1 MVGESEVFGTVVGIV
16 GPSCSGD
23 AGESEA
29 EKNETDGALWT
40 SKPEGAPD
48 ELPLSPWT
56 ATKARHR
63 MRRLIMHCL
72 LSADDNK
79 TTT

>member
-16 GPSCSGD
+16 GTSCSGD

-40 SKPEGAPD
+40 S
-48 ELPLSPWT
+48 
-56 ATKARHR
+56 R